1 MISSAEYCGEDW
13 LHQRPKPSAL
23 QQRRASYITNALSN
37 IQLGSDTDSQPQP
50 MSQDK
55 FDQKFKELKE
65 LNIPRYLSIEVNN
78 SQELMG

>member
-1 MISSAEYCGEDW
+1 MISSVEYSGDDW
-13 LHQRPKPSAL
+13 LHQRKPSAL

-37 IQLGSDTDSQPQP
+37 IQLGSDTESQPVP
-50 MSQDK
+50 MSQDPMEK
-55 FDQKFKELKE
+55 IKDLKE